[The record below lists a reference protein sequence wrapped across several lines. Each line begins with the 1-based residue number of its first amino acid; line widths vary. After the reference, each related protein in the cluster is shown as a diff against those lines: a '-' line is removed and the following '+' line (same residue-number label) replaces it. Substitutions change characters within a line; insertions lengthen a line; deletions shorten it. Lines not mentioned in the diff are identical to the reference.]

1 MERLRGKPERPNR
14 EKGRTRCEKAMVRDD
29 GRWKRVCVVVRE
41 KEEEVVVVVGVTQ
54 EERSAGIR
62 EVALCACILDNGIL
76 VIYYGI
82 LFLPAFSALCYS
94 LEYQCS

>member
-1 MERLRGKPERPNR
+1 
-14 EKGRTRCEKAMVRDD
+14 MVRDD

-94 LEYQCS
+94 MEYQCS